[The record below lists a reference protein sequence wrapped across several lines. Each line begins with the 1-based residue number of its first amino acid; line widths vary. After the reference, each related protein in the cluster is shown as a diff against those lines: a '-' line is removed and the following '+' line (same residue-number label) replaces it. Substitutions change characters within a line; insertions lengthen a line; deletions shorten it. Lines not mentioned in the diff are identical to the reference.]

1 VSEFDKRN
9 IILKSLQHYSKIL
22 ASLLA
27 KETLPE
33 MVKSDLNNE
42 YVKVYRVQSIVL
54 TKGIIQ
60 KINEDSSL
68 SILEI
73 EAKVIRSA
81 LTCYIKDLKDAI
93 SELEQSYEKIV
104 PLNETIKDKELA
116 NGVLEEISKIKTI

>member
-42 YVKVYRVQSIVL
+42 YVKVYRVQSIVQ

>member
-33 MVKSDLNNE
+33 IVKSDLNNE
-42 YVKVYRVQSIVL
+42 YVKVYRVQSIVQ
-54 TKGIIQ
+54 TKGNIQ

-116 NGVLEEISKIKTI
+116 NGVLEEVSKIKTI